1 MLVYYF
7 ILFIVSNRY
16 LLFWVS
22 NGHNSVTVQNQTHV
36 YMNFFHHKDLGN
48 HLLQL
53 CPKVVKHPVDMK
65 MTYCFML
72 QILDEVLRIL
82 HYIEVTPKL
91 SRPYKVTDELFDLS
105 TMAMEYFKDHIE
117 PLLPEITYF
126 ATDFLDFSGTFASE
140 YCQFCWWKSAL
151 RSVKCTGL
159 CVLSFSLCNSFKSY
173 CGAIH
178 QN

>member
-7 ILFIVSNRY
+7 VPFIVSNHY

-22 NGHNSVTVQNQTHV
+22 NGHNSITVQNRTHV

-48 HLLQL
+48 HLLQF

-72 QILDEVLRIL
+72 QILDEVFRIL
-82 HYIEVTPKL
+82 QYVEVTPNL
-91 SRPYKVTDELFDLS
+91 SRPYELTVELSDLS
-105 TMAMEYFKDHIE
+105 TMATEYFKDHIE
-117 PLLPEITYF
+117 PLLPEIDL
-126 ATDFLDFSGTFASE
+126 AKDILELIGTFASE